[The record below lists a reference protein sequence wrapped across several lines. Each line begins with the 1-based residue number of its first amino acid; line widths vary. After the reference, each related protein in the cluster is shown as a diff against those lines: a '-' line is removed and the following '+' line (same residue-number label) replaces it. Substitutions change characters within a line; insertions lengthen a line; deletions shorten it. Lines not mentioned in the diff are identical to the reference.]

1 MCYMTLSSQKTT
13 NSENNSFMTHFFYS
27 VPTFARIRQHYFSK
41 YADAWA
47 VPHLKFLGGPSP
59 PVPPRSPPLGIRTV
73 LAKTNCVPYASSPK
87 DNYLL
92 KWKYPLMAFMDRKW
106 AVRPTWYN
114 GRQREGTIVP
124 IDGIHGYQKATA
136 SFICALYIMHIIR
149 MRHVSLFV
157 ERSLRSAEF
166 ESSNKVYF
174 LISLLVNE
182 FEPPLIVGD
191 LE

>member
-1 MCYMTLSSQKTT
+1 
-13 NSENNSFMTHFFYS
+13 
-27 VPTFARIRQHYFSK
+27 
-41 YADAWA
+41 
-47 VPHLKFLGGPSP
+47 
-59 PVPPRSPPLGIRTV
+59 
-73 LAKTNCVPYASSPK
+73 
-87 DNYLL
+87 
-92 KWKYPLMAFMDRKW
+92 
-106 AVRPTWYN
+106 
-114 GRQREGTIVP
+114 
-124 IDGIHGYQKATA
+124 
-136 SFICALYIMHIIR
+136 MHIIR